1 MGRIY
6 EFVEVD
12 GKQLNTLFD
21 SGAVRSYI
29 TRKSAE
35 DTGLKIEKLKTEFKT
50 ALGGKTQVINEY
62 CVVQGNIKGNSFY
75 ITSNVIDDLGIDE
88 KGIEIG
94 MLFGASDMQVW
105 NINLD
110 LKHETLDL
118 SRFRKEFVEYR
129 DDYLS
134 KRAKNASTR
143 EEFEKLLEK
152 VPDVEPEDYDK
163 F

>member
-1 MGRIY
+1 MNPVKKDRIAICI
-6 EFVEVD
+6 
-12 GKQLNTLFD
+12 
-21 SGAVRSYI
+21 S
-29 TRKSAE
+29 
-35 DTGLKIEKLKTEFKT
+35 
-50 ALGGKTQVINEY
+50 
-62 CVVQGNIKGNSFY
+62 
-75 ITSNVIDDLGIDE
+75 SNVVDELGRNE

-94 MLFGASDMQVW
+94 MLFGATDMQVW

-134 KRAKNASTR
+134 KRANNAPTR
-143 EEFEKLLEK
+143 EELEKLLEK